1 MKKVLSVVI
10 AMAMMLSFA
19 ACAEEKAPE
28 STETPAAPVETPA
41 ETPAAPAETPAAP
54 VEEKKE
60 LTAKTLEECT
70 EEIKAAGAVE
80 VTFTNAADAMTV
92 DVVMAAEATAEDV
105 AAVNDVV
112 KALLSDEGFVAINL
126 FEGKQ
131 EKGGKSYAVNYILGE
146 GEAAYITK
154 AGYSSSEGRKGWLF
168 TCNEAWS
175 GPKAVEA
182 AE

>member
-19 ACAEEKAPE
+19 ACSEEKAPE
-28 STETPAAPVETPA
+28 TPAAPSAPV
-41 ETPAAPAETPAAP
+41 ETPAAPAETPSAP
-54 VEEKKE
+54 VEEEKEE

-70 EEIKAAGAVE
+70 AEIVAAGAVE

-92 DVVMAAEATAEDV
+92 DVVMAAEATEEDIN
-105 AAVNDVV
+105 AVNDVV

-131 EKGGKSYAVNYILGE
+131 EKGEKTYAINYILGE
-146 GEAAYITK
+146 GDAAYTSSAK
-154 AGYSSSEGRKGWLF
+154 YSSNSGRKGWLF
-168 TCNEAWS
+168 TCNGAWT
-175 GPKAVEA
+175 GPEAVEA

>member
-1 MKKVLSVVI
+1 MKKVLSVAI

-19 ACAEEKAPE
+19 ACSEEKAPA
-28 STETPAAPVETPA
+28 TETPSAPVETPA
-41 ETPAAPAETPAAP
+41 APSAPAETPAAP
-54 VEEKKE
+54 VEEKAE

-80 VTFTNAADAMTV
+80 VTFTNAADSMTV

-112 KALLSDEGFVAINL
+112 KALMSDEGFVAINL

-131 EKGGKSYAVNYILGE
+131 EKGEKVCTINYILGE
-146 GEAAYITK
+146 GEAAYRST
-154 AGYSSSEGRKGWLF
+154 AGYSSNSGRKGWLF
-168 TCNEAWS
+168 TCNNAWS

>member
-19 ACAEEKAPE
+19 ACSEEKAPE
-28 STETPAAPVETPA
+28 
-41 ETPAAPAETPAAP
+41 APAETPAAP
-54 VEEKKE
+54 SAPAETPATPAAPVEEEKEE

-70 EEIKAAGAVE
+70 AEIKAAGAVE

-92 DVVMAAEATAEDV
+92 DVVMAAEATEEEIN
-105 AAVNDVV
+105 AVNDVV
-112 KALLSDEGFVAINL
+112 KALMSDEGFVAINL
-126 FEGKQ
+126 FEGKE
-131 EKGGKSYAVNYILGE
+131 EKGEKACTINYILGE
-146 GEAAYITK
+146 GEAAYRTT
-154 AGYSSSEGRKGWLF
+154 AGYSSNSGRKGWLF
-168 TCNEAWS
+168 TCNGAWS